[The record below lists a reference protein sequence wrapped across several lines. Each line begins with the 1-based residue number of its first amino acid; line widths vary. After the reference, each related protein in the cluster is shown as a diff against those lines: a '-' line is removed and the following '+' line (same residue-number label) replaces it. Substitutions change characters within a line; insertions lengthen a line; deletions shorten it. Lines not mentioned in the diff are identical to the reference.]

1 MPKKNNETINEL
13 NIIKYIL
20 TLSKSEKDP
29 NIEGHERSQQLIKRL
44 LQRRNN
50 GGNHLCWYKT
60 VTKVHK

>member
-50 GGNHLCWYKT
+50 GGNHLC
-60 VTKVHK
+60 